1 MKMEDGDDD
10 GDGEDDNDEKADDDG
25 GEDGEDDDDDGDSQ
39 GWLAIKAKRFE
50 IEIRLS
56 PTGARWVTQW
66 LIVLLNAN

>member
-10 GDGEDDNDEKADDDG
+10 GDGEDDNDEKAD
-25 GEDGEDDDDDGDSQ
+25 DDDDDGDSQ